1 LPIYRLTPRDPTDT
15 VWRGFAFVETVWTD
29 AGSERAARMR
39 VSALAMKMMGDD
51 SKSTQP
57 MRHWPWIYS
66 AICTL
71 DESHPS
77 IATGQV
83 VAMDGRP
90 IGARAGNFGALA
102 SGQPPLA
109 SRVAE
114 RAPSLEDL
122 ALGA

>member
-1 LPIYRLTPRDPTDT
+1 LPIYRLTPRDPTDS

-29 AGSERAARMR
+29 AGSEHAARMR
-39 VSALAMKMMGDD
+39 VSALAIRMMGDD
-51 SKSTQP
+51 SKSVQP

-71 DESHPS
+71 DESRPS

-83 VAMDGRP
+83 VGVDGRP
-90 IGARAGNFGALA
+90 IGVRAENLRALA
-102 SGQPPLA
+102 GGQPPVA

-114 RAPSLEDL
+114 RACSQENL
-122 ALGA
+122 ALRA